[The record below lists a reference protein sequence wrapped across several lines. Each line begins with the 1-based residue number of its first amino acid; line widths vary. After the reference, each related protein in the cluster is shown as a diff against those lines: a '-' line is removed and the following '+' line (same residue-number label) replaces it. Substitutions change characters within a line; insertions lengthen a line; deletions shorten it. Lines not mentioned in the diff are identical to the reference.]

1 MLNYNG
7 YPGINNYNSIGTG
20 VPVLGGTANPTMNV
34 YGASAINNSFSGSVL
49 TVLVSGEDE
58 VKNYPVAAGTT
69 VMLLDFNGSKFWL
82 KTTDTNGLPQPVRT
96 FEFSEST
103 PKAEIQNVTVSREE
117 FDELSKKMDR
127 LLAELG
133 GSSNEQ

>member
-1 MLNYNG
+1 MFNYNG

-20 VPVLGGTANPTMNV
+20 FPSLSETANPAMNV

-103 PKAEIQNVTVSREE
+103 PKAEIQNDSVSREE
-117 FDELSKKMDR
+117 FNALSNKIDK
-127 LLAELG
+127 LLSELG
-133 GSSNEQ
+133 GVSNE

>member
-1 MLNYNG
+1 MFNYNG

-20 VPVLGGTANPTMNV
+20 TPVLGGTANPTMNV

-69 VMLLDFNGSKFWL
+69 VMLLDFN
-82 KTTDTNGLPQPVRT
+82 
-96 FEFSEST
+96 
-103 PKAEIQNVTVSREE
+103 
-117 FDELSKKMDR
+117 
-127 LLAELG
+127 
-133 GSSNEQ
+133 